1 MKLTSFS
8 VSILLDE
15 ITAME
20 KAGEI
25 IKEPAKVWLHHQEQR
40 KKYGWV
46 DADYTALVRSQ
57 LEKAIEEYRQAL
69 ARVYDTMGDR
79 GLAQFDPLPNSA
91 GNGEAVNV

>member
-8 VSILLDE
+8 VAVLLDE

-20 KAGEI
+20 HAGEI
-25 IKEPAKVWLHHQEQR
+25 IKEPAKEWLRHQEQR
-40 KKYGWV
+40 KKYGWI
-46 DADYTALVRSQ
+46 DADYTALVRMK
-57 LEKAIEEYRQAL
+57 LEKGIEEYRQAL

-79 GLAQFDPLPNSA
+79 GLAQFDPLPDSA

>member
-1 MKLTSFS
+1 MKLTRMN

-25 IKEPAKVWLHHQEQR
+25 IKEPAKIWLKHQEDRQ
-40 KKYGWV
+40 KYNWI
-46 DADYTALVRSQ
+46 DADYTAVVRAD
-57 LEKAIEEYRQAL
+57 LERAIEEYRQAL

-79 GLAQFDPLPNSA
+79 GLAQFDPV
-91 GNGEAVNV
+91 EAEVAVDV